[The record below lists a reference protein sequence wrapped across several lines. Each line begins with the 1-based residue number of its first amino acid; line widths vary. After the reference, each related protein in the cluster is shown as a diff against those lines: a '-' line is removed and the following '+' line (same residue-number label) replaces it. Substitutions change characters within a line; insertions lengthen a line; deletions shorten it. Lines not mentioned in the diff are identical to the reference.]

1 VVADGQALNM
11 TLISYAGQL
20 SFGLVGCR
28 RSLPHLQR
36 LLDHLDAELIALE
49 RLLGVPA

>member
-1 VVADGQALNM
+1 M
-11 TLISYAGQL
+11 TLISYKGEL

-36 LLDHLDAELIALE
+36 LLDHLDNELGALE
-49 RLLGVPA
+49 KAVLA